1 MRFLV
6 AVFLLALAGHP
17 QAQAQDQ
24 APSKFRPYV
33 TADVGLGKLLD
44 VDTDEDDP
52 EAVQDMSEDLSHP
65 LVLSVSGGFL
75 QQENHLGVGVFYLM
89 QDSKAEMDGTVP
101 FLPGV
106 TLSSVE
112 QEVSIR
118 IFGAQLVA
126 LPPVGPNVRLRGE
139 FGMGHAKI
147 QEKIRIALSGY
158 EEGQYLVARNKTT
171 VDYSGLALQVGAGLD
186 VMVTPG
192 FGIGAKAVLVRGEAS
207 VDDAESTTTIDGY
220 SESGRPNTSNF
231 DDVDFSSIN
240 GSLGVR
246 ILF

>member
-6 AVFLLALAGHP
+6 AVFLLALAGH
-17 QAQAQDQ
+17 AQAQDQ
-24 APSKFRPYV
+24 TPSRFRPYV

-44 VDTDEDDP
+44 VETDEDDP
-52 EAVQDMSEDLSHP
+52 EAVQDMSEDLSRP

-75 QQENHLGVGVFYLM
+75 QQEKHLGVGVFYLL

-101 FLPGV
+101 FLSGV
-106 TLSSVE
+106 TLSSAE

-126 LPPVGPNVRLRGE
+126 LPPLGPNVRLRGE

-147 QEKIRIALSGY
+147 EQKFHLALSGY
-158 EEGQYLVARNKTT
+158 EEGQLLVLRNKTT
-171 VDYSGLALQVGAGLD
+171 VDYSGLAFQVGAGLD
-186 VMVTPG
+186 IMITPG
-192 FGIGAKAVLVRGEAS
+192 FGIGAKAVLIRGEAS
-207 VDDAESTTTIDGY
+207 LDDAESTTTVDGY
-220 SESGRPNTSNF
+220 SETNRPDSDNF